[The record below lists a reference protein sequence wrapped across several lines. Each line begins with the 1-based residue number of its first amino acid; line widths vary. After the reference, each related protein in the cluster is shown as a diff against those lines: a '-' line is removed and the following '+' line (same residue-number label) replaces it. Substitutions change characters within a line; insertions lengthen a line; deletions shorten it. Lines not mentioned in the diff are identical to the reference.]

1 MQQDKGQR
9 SPKREERR
17 TTKKNGFE
25 NAKSGGAAISGA
37 AISGAAISGA
47 AISGTTIGESAAAI
61 TGQL

>member
-1 MQQDKGQR
+1 MQKDKGQR

-25 NAKSGGAAISGA
+25 NAKSGGANPIG
-37 AISGAAISGA
+37 GAAISGA
-47 AISGTTIGESAAAI
+47 AISGTTDGESAAAI